1 MSISSATTLVGS
13 GSVVLLSAAAS
24 LSRSLS
30 REAIPGLEDKKSIV
44 LWGRNNRRTAYRS
57 AE

>member
-24 LSRSLS
+24 LSRLLS
-30 REAIPGLEDKKSIV
+30 REAISGLEDRKSICS
-44 LWGRNNRRTAYRS
+44 LGKES
-57 AE
+57 S